1 LRVQPDYPGIRI
13 VDRDKAKMRKQSGFT
28 LIEIMI
34 SLTIGL
40 IIMSAAITVYITTIR
55 GSSDI
60 ARSARLNHDM
70 DSALSLMVNDIR
82 RAGYW
87 GGAMVGSDSR
97 DNPFTV
103 SGSTDLQIPSTSC
116 VLYTY
121 DADPDGP
128 DDDTGI
134 KTPADLTDD
143 VDSYEYYGFR
153 LNDGNIQM
161 RSSNIA
167 CNAGGWSSLNISEGS
182 DQVEITNLAFTES
195 FKCLRKRLGVEDKS
209 YDTTCA
215 AAAAAGYL
223 VTDDRV
229 IETRE
234 ISIAMTGRVSRDT
247 TVTKTLT
254 DRVKIRNDRIFTQS

>member
-1 LRVQPDYPGIRI
+1 
-13 VDRDKAKMRKQSGFT
+13 MTKQNGFT

-34 SLTIGL
+34 ALVIGL
-40 IIMSAAITVYITTIR
+40 IVVGGSIAVYITTIR

-70 DSALSLMVNDIR
+70 DSALALMVNDIR

-103 SGSTDLQIPSTSC
+103 SGTTDLQIPSSSC

-121 DADPDGP
+121 DADIDGP
-128 DDDTGI
+128 DPNTTGI
-134 KTPADLTDD
+134 KTPTDLTDD
-143 VDSYEYYGFR
+143 VDSDEYYGFR
-153 LNDGNIQM
+153 LNSGNIQM

-195 FKCLRKRLGVEDKS
+195 FKCLRKRLGAEDVS

-215 AAAAAGYL
+215 AAAAAGNIA
-223 VTDDRV
+223 TDDRI

>member
-1 LRVQPDYPGIRI
+1 
-13 VDRDKAKMRKQSGFT
+13 MTKQNGFT

-34 SLTIGL
+34 ALVIGL
-40 IIMSAAITVYITTIR
+40 IVVGGSIAVYITTIR
-55 GSSDI
+55 SSSDI

-70 DSALSLMVNDIR
+70 DSALALMVNDIR
-82 RAGYW
+82 RGGYW

-103 SGSTDLQIPSTSC
+103 SGTTDLQIPSSSC

-121 DADPDGP
+121 DADAD
-128 DDDTGI
+128 
-134 KTPADLTDD
+134 KT
-143 VDSYEYYGFR
+143 VDSDEYYGFR
-153 LNDGNIQM
+153 LNGGNIQM

-195 FKCLRKRLGVEDKS
+195 FKCLRKRLGAADAS

-215 AAAAAGYL
+215 AAAAAGNL

-254 DRVKIRNDRIFTQS
+254 DRVKIRNDRIYTQS